1 MKRTIQIVS
10 LFAGIVLSTPAAE
23 LGIDSDQAVPS
34 DPPPIDRRV
43 SRKGAE
49 RIRALEN
56 FIAAMRNP
64 RSPER
69 ARKLLEVIK
78 ADPASPVPL
87 KPLMECIRSREE
99 AAEIAPELNAVSAA
113 HPEALPLA
121 LLAAGIDRRAG
132 NSPAERAKRLRASLE
147 SVEEP
152 AKQEERELTLWLAL
166 TQLYLDAA
174 LESEQYDE
182 AAEWID
188 DAPRPESPGAAERQL
203 QSFAEFCR
211 VAALRLPE
219 ERRWFG
225 LLPGKREEFQERFR
239 GLLEELIKSEANLSG
254 TKRYLARIGFYEK
267 VGEPREALRLARE
280 FYRRTPSKESLTM
293 LAYAAVAAP
302 DLPEL
307 EKALA
312 EAKERYPELVGLME
326 FLYADGLLNA
336 GDVVRAR
343 ERLDRLTDAG
353 ARLDFELRLLFREGR
368 YTELRDRLLARLKKG
383 EKLSELRIQMLLMA
397 AEKLRDT
404 ALLDQ
409 VWKLLASRGELN
421 HPNYANSVGYVSAE
435 LNVNLKEAEK
445 LIRHALSVDA
455 KNPAYLDS
463 LAWVLF
469 RQGKFEEAE
478 AEIRRAIRFA
488 MPGVELGTIYW
499 HAGEIAA
506 ARGKRDEARRFLLMA
521 LADRDRELDR
531 DAVKKRLAELESNE

>member
-1 MKRTIQIVS
+1 
-10 LFAGIVLSTPAAE
+10 
-23 LGIDSDQAVPS
+23 
-34 DPPPIDRRV
+34 
-43 SRKGAE
+43 
-49 RIRALEN
+49 
-56 FIAAMRNP
+56 
-64 RSPER
+64 
-69 ARKLLEVIK
+69 
-78 ADPASPVPL
+78 
-87 KPLMECIRSREE
+87 
-99 AAEIAPELNAVSAA
+99 
-113 HPEALPLA
+113 
-121 LLAAGIDRRAG
+121 
-132 NSPAERAKRLRASLE
+132 
-147 SVEEP
+147 
-152 AKQEERELTLWLAL
+152 
-166 TQLYLDAA
+166 
-174 LESEQYDE
+174 
-182 AAEWID
+182 
-188 DAPRPESPGAAERQL
+188 
-203 QSFAEFCR
+203 
-211 VAALRLPE
+211 
-219 ERRWFG
+219 
-225 LLPGKREEFQERFR
+225 
-239 GLLEELIKSEANLSG
+239 
-254 TKRYLARIGFYEK
+254 
-267 VGEPREALRLARE
+267 
-280 FYRRTPSKESLTM
+280 M

-409 VWKLLASRGELN
+409 VRKLLASRGELN

-435 LNVNLKEAEK
+435 LNVNLKEAEQ

-488 MPGVELGTIYW
+488 MPGIELGTIYW